1 MVGIPLLGSALLIYK
16 QMPLDKMNWNV
27 QKVMSGKETF
37 SRAQRKVFIKDSVME
52 KNYVSFNWIHFI
64 LA

>member
-16 QMPLDKMNWNV
+16 QKPLGKMNWNA
-27 QKVMSGKETF
+27 QKVMSGKEIF
-37 SRAQRKVFIKDSVME
+37 SRARRKGFIKDSVME
-52 KNYVSFNWIHFI
+52 KNYASFNWFHFI

>member
-16 QMPLDKMNWNV
+16 QKPLDKMNWNA
-27 QKVMSGKETF
+27 QKVISGKETF
-37 SRAQRKVFIKDSVME
+37 SRAQRKGFIKDSVME